1 MFENLA
7 GQTLGRYDIVSSLGE
22 GTLGAVFK
30 GRDPGLQR
38 DVAIKIIQPALAG
51 RPGFAENFTRLARAA
66 ARLDHPNLVQVFDS
80 GQARNFYYLVMEYI
94 PGENLGQLL
103 QEFKE
108 AGRWM
113 LLREAVLLVR
123 QLALALAYVRSQD
136 VPPRTLKPGNVKFK
150 PVQSDRLPYLPVL
163 VDLGLEAIFDG
174 RNSGDAAA
182 LGYLSPE
189 AVQGQSTGP
198 RSDVYSLGV
207 LLFELSTG
215 QLPFPIQNLDEAIR
229 YHSRQPVPPPLAIRP
244 DLPEPLAQLIL
255 KAMQKNP
262 EDRFPAPAE
271 MAGELE
277 NIAPLVEALEAAP
290 PAYEQ
295 SVSLLPAFRKS
306 LEEERRASAFED
318 QAPQPAPT
326 QKAPA
331 QRAPA
336 EVILENAQL
345 SIVPGNSAATRL
357 LLLYEGTTPAQFRL
371 IVQGVPPSWIS
382 LAEQVVQVNPG
393 ERKEV
398 RLTIRPPRSPH
409 SRAGRYPLT
418 IRANNLQDPKGSAEA
433 RGTLTVA
440 AFSQFSSELYSRTMQ
455 PEELGKVAVNNLGNV
470 QETFSL
476 NLRDPHGE
484 LAFTPPSGPL
494 RLEEGQA
501 GVAEFRI
508 GLRQPHWLGAERNL
522 PFDIQVSAAGGETQA
537 HHGLVVSRALIPVW
551 ALGILLLAV
560 LCSAGVLALY
570 FGGSSIQAA
579 RATQAIV
586 AQQTGTVVALQS
598 TMAAGTATAEYL
610 ANSNEATRAAA
621 TVEAAATQTQVA
633 QLGAFATQT
642 VQAESAADATAMAQ
656 TQAAASQTAVV
667 QQGTQAALTQTAAAQ
682 QATQVAANAT
692 ATAQAGAAAA
702 ATATAAAQTAQPAT
716 ATAQAATATA
726 QAAANQTATAQ
737 AAATQTASAPR
748 QIGYIYASDTQTA
761 GDFQALLQ
769 GNNYQVALV
778 PQNVILTTDFTPFQA
793 IMVGPDTGQDQNWG
807 DQGGNQANRLAS
819 TGLPILGVGEG
830 GYAFFGRVG
839 LAIGYD
845 KGVKDNGT
853 DIIVADPNSPI
864 WSKPNKVDIPANH
877 TLTLYNS
884 SQPLAAITAA
894 APQPGLTLIGSE
906 VNDLTQ
912 FPLIVQGNKYLLWG
926 FSAGPSAMSNLGQK
940 VFVNALNS
948 LFPNP

>member
-1 MFENLA
+1 MFENLV
-7 GQTLGRYDIVSSLGE
+7 GQTLGRYDIISSLGE

-30 GRDPGLQR
+30 GRDPDLQR

-51 RPGFAENFTRLARAA
+51 RPGFAEDFTRLARAA

-80 GQARNFYYLVMEYI
+80 GQARNFNYLVMEYI
-94 PGENLGQLL
+94 PGDNLGQLL
-103 QEFKE
+103 QGFKE

-136 VPPRTLKPGNVKFK
+136 VPPRTLKPANVKFK
-150 PVQSDRLPYLPVL
+150 LVQSERLPFLPVL
-163 VDLGLEAIFDG
+163 VDLGLDAIFDG
-174 RNSGDAAA
+174 RYAGDAAA

-262 EDRFPAPAE
+262 EERFPGPAE
-271 MAGELE
+271 MAAELE
-277 NIAPLVEALEAAP
+277 NILPLVEGLEAPP

-306 LEEERRASAFED
+306 LEEERQAQAFES
-318 QAPQPAPT
+318 QAPQPAST

-331 QRAPA
+331 QRAQT
-336 EVILENAQL
+336 ELILESAQL

-357 LLLYEGTTPAQFRL
+357 LLLNQGTASAQFRL
-371 IVQGVPPSWIS
+371 IVEGLPPSWIS
-382 LAEQVVQVNPG
+382 LAEQVVEVNPG
-393 ERKEV
+393 ERREV
-398 RLTIRPPRSPH
+398 SLTIRPPRSQH

-418 IRANNLQDPKGSAEA
+418 IRANNLQDPKNSAEA

-440 AFSQFSSELYSRTMQ
+440 AFSQFTSELYTSTMR
-455 PEELGKVAVNNLGNV
+455 PGELGKVAVNNLGNV

-476 NLRDPHGE
+476 HLRDPHGE
-484 LAFTPPSGPL
+484 LAFTPPGEPL

-501 GVAEFRI
+501 GVSEFRI
-508 GLRQPHWLGAERNL
+508 GLRQPHWFGAERTL
-522 PFDIQVSAAGGETQA
+522 PFDIQISASTGETQA
-537 HHGLVVSRALIPVW
+537 HHGRVVSRALIPVW
-551 ALGILLLAV
+551 ALGILLVAV
-560 LCSAGVLALY
+560 LCSAGALAIYL
-570 FGGSSIQAA
+570 GSNSLQAA
-579 RATQAIV
+579 RATQAII

-598 TMAAGTATAEYL
+598 TLVAGTATAEYL
-610 ANSNEATRAAA
+610 ANSNEATQAAA
-621 TVEAAATQTQVA
+621 TVEAAATQTQAA

-642 VQAESAADATAMAQ
+642 VQAQSAVEATAMVQ

-667 QQGTQAALTQTAAAQ
+667 LQATQTALTQTAVVQ
-682 QATQVAANAT
+682 QATQGAADAT

-702 ATATAAAQTAQPAT
+702 TTATAAAQTAQPAT
-716 ATAQAATATA
+716 ATAQAGID
-726 QAAANQTATAQ
+726 QTATAQ

-748 QIGYIYASDTQTA
+748 QIGYIYAADTQTA
-761 GDFQALLQ
+761 GNFQALLQ
-769 GNNYQVALV
+769 GNNYQVTLV

-793 IMVGPDTGQDQNWG
+793 IVVGPDTGQDQNWG
-807 DQGGNQANRLAS
+807 DQGDNQANHLAS

-830 GYAFFGRVG
+830 GYAFFGRIG

-864 WSKPNKVDIPANH
+864 WSKPNKVDIPGNH

-884 SQPLAAITAA
+884 AQPFAAITVTAS
-894 APQPGLTLIGSE
+894 QPGLTLIGSQ
-906 VNDLTQ
+906 VNDVTQ
-912 FPLIVQGNKYLLWG
+912 FPLIAQGNKYLLWG
-926 FSAGPSAMSNLGQK
+926 FSTGPSMMNAVGQQ

>member
-1 MFENLA
+1 MFENLV
-7 GQTLGRYDIVSSLGE
+7 GQTLGRYDIVRSLGE

-51 RPGFAENFTRLARAA
+51 RPGFAENFTRVARSS
-66 ARLDHPNLVQVFDS
+66 ARLDHPNLVQVLDS

-94 PGENLGQLL
+94 PGDNLGQLL
-103 QEFKE
+103 QGFKE
-108 AGRWM
+108 SGRWI

-136 VPPRTLKPGNVKFK
+136 VPPRTLKPANVKFK
-150 PVQSDRLPYLPVL
+150 LVQSDRLPFLPVL

-174 RNSGDAAA
+174 RYAGDTAA
-182 LGYLSPE
+182 LDYLSPE
-189 AVQGQSTGP
+189 AVQGGNTGP

-262 EDRFPAPAE
+262 EERFPGPAE

-277 NIAPLVEALEAAP
+277 NILPMVEALEAPP

-295 SVSLLPAFRKS
+295 SVSLLPAFRNS
-306 LEEERRASAFED
+306 LEEERQASAFEA

-326 QKAPA
+326 QKAPT
-331 QRAPA
+331 QRAQA

-345 SIVPGNSAATRL
+345 SIVPGNSVATRL
-357 LLLYEGTTPAQFRL
+357 LLLYQGATPAQFRL
-371 IVQGVPPSWIS
+371 IIEGVPPSWIS
-382 LAEQVVQVNPG
+382 LAEQVIQVNPG

-418 IRANNLQDPKGSAEA
+418 IRANNLQDPKSSAEA

-440 AFSQFSSELYSRTMQ
+440 AFSQFTSELHTRSMR
-455 PEELGKVAVNNLGNV
+455 PGELGRVAVNNLGNV

-476 NLRDPHGE
+476 HLRDPHGE
-484 LAFTPPSGPL
+484 LAFTPPSEPL
-494 RLEEGQA
+494 RLDEGQA
-501 GVAEFRI
+501 GVSEFRI
-508 GLRQPHWLGAERNL
+508 GLRQPHWFGAERNL

-551 ALGILLLAV
+551 VLGILLLAV

-570 FGGSSIQAA
+570 LGNNSIQAA
-579 RATQAIV
+579 RATQAII

-598 TMAAGTATAEYL
+598 TLVSGTATTEFL
-610 ANSNEATRAAA
+610 ANSNSATQAAA
-621 TVEAAATQTQVA
+621 TVEAAATQTQAA
-633 QLGAFATQT
+633 QLGAIATQT
-642 VQAESAADATAMAQ
+642 VQALSASQATALAQ

-667 QQGTQAALTQTAAAQ
+667 VQATQAALTQTAVAQ
-682 QATQVAANAT
+682 QGTQAAANAT

-702 ATATAAAQTAQPAT
+702 ATATAAAQTAQ
-716 ATAQAATATA
+716 AATATA
-726 QAAANQTATAQ
+726 QAGANQTATAQ

-748 QIGYIYASDTQTA
+748 QIGYIYGTDAQTA

-769 GNNYQVALV
+769 GNNYQVTLL

-793 IMVGPDTGQDQNWG
+793 LVVGPDTGQDQNWG
-807 DQGGNQANRLAS
+807 DQGGSQANRLAS

-830 GYAFFGRVG
+830 GYAFFGRIA

-845 KGVKDNGT
+845 KGVKANGT
-853 DIIVADPNSPI
+853 DILVADPNSPI
-864 WSKPNKVDIPANH
+864 WSKPNKIDIPSNH

-884 SQPLAAITAA
+884 SQPFAAITAA
-894 APQPGLTLIGSE
+894 PQSGLTLIGSD
-906 VNDLTQ
+906 VNDSTQ
-912 FPLIVQGNKYLLWG
+912 FPLIAQGNKYLLWG
-926 FSAGPSAMSNLGQK
+926 FSAGPSAMNALGQQA
-940 VFVNALNS
+940 FINALNS

>member
-1 MFENLA
+1 MFENLV

-30 GRDPGLQR
+30 GRDPSLQR

-66 ARLDHPNLVQVFDS
+66 ARLDHPSLVQVFDS

-94 PGENLGQLL
+94 PGDNLGQLL
-103 QEFKE
+103 QGLKE

-123 QLALALAYVRSQD
+123 QLALAMAYVRSQD
-136 VPPRTLKPGNVKFK
+136 VPARTLKPANVKFK
-150 PVQSDRLPYLPVL
+150 PVQGERLPILPVL

-174 RNSGDAAA
+174 RYAGDAAA

-207 LLFELSTG
+207 LLFELATG

-229 YHSRQPVPPPLAIRP
+229 YHSRQPAPPPLAIRP

-262 EDRFPAPAE
+262 EERFPGPAE
-271 MAGELE
+271 MAAELE
-277 NIAPLVEALEAAP
+277 NILPQVEALEAAP

-295 SVSLLPAFRKS
+295 SVSLLPAFRRS
-306 LEEERRASAFED
+306 LEEERRASTFEA

-326 QKAPA
+326 QPAPTP
-331 QRAPA
+331 QAPTPQSSA
-336 EVILENAQL
+336 ELILENAQL
-345 SIVPGNSAATRL
+345 SIVPGNSAVTRL
-357 LLLYEGTTPAQFRL
+357 LLLYRGAAPAQFRL
-371 IVQGVPPSWIS
+371 IVEGVPPSWIS
-382 LAEQVVQVNPG
+382 LAEQVIQVNPG
-393 ERKEV
+393 ERREV
-398 RLTIRPPRSPH
+398 RLTVRPPRSQH

-440 AFSQFSSELYSRTMQ
+440 AFSQFTSELYTPSMQ
-455 PEELGKVAVNNLGNV
+455 PGELGKVAVNNLGNV

-476 NLRDPHGE
+476 HLRDPHGE
-484 LAFTPPSGPL
+484 LTFTPPDEPL

-501 GVAEFRI
+501 GVSEFRI

-522 PFDIQVSAAGGETQA
+522 PFDIQISAAGGETQA

-560 LCSAGVLALY
+560 LCSAGALAIY
-570 FGGSSIQAA
+570 FGSTSLQAA
-579 RATQAIV
+579 RATQAII

-598 TMAAGTATAEYL
+598 TLAAGTATAEYL
-610 ANSNEATRAAA
+610 ANSNEATQAAA
-621 TVEAAATQTQVA
+621 TVEAAATQTQAA
-633 QLGAFATQT
+633 QLGAIATQT
-642 VQAESAADATAMAQ
+642 VQAQSAAEATAMAQ
-656 TQAAASQTAVV
+656 TQVAASQTAVV
-667 QQGTQAALTQTAAAQ
+667 QQATQAALTQTADAQ
-682 QATQVAANAT
+682 QATQAAANAT

-716 ATAQAATATA
+716 ATAQAGID
-726 QAAANQTATAQ
+726 QTATAQ

-748 QIGYIYASDTQTA
+748 QIGYIYATDTQTA
-761 GDFQALLQ
+761 GDFQTLLQ
-769 GNNYQVALV
+769 GNNYQVTLV

-793 IMVGPDTGQDQNWG
+793 IVVGPDTGQDQNWG
-807 DQGGNQANRLAS
+807 DQGGNQANHLAS
-819 TGLPILGVGEG
+819 TVLPILGVGEG
-830 GYAFFGRVG
+830 GYAFFGRIG

-853 DIIVADPNSPI
+853 DIIVADPNNPF
-864 WSKPNKVDIPANH
+864 WSKPNKIDIPGNR
-877 TLTLYNS
+877 TLSLYNS
-884 SQPLAAITAA
+884 AQPFAAITVTAS
-894 APQPGLTLIGSE
+894 QPGLTLIGSQ
-906 VNDLTQ
+906 VNDVTQ

-926 FSAGPSAMSNLGQK
+926 FSAGPSAMNAVGQQ